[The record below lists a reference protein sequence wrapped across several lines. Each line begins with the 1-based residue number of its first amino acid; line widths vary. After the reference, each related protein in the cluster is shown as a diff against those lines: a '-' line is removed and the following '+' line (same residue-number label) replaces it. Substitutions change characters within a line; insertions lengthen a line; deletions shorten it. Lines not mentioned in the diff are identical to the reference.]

1 METFIIFQLFGLL
14 DIKIFLQQ
22 TNYLTLIGE
31 WTRESRQRRYCPF
44 TVGVYFD
51 DLYFLLEERIS
62 QEILISLTTFLDYAV
77 RG

>member
-1 METFIIFQLFGLL
+1 METFRILWLFGLL
-14 DIKIFLQQ
+14 DIYNFLQQ
-22 TNYLTLIGE
+22 TDYLTLIGE
-31 WTRESRQRRYCPF
+31 WTRESRQCRYCSF